1 VTRSCVFGV
10 TSNSEL
16 PDGELSA
23 GAVTPL
29 PAIPGKSD
37 DEATL
42 SEAVKATGVTDRT
55 LRRWLDK
62 GVLKGRQ
69 VESPYGAQW
78 LVPLTAVQEIAVRKG
93 LGHARSEVVTP
104 VVNGASPVVGA
115 DEVGQAGPGVTPL
128 TPDTVEHNSPGQ
140 MLVPKAEWER
150 AIAQMANIA
159 DLAGELGEAKE
170 AKGRAE
176 VKAEMF
182 KAKIGEERTRYEAEI
197 EHGQKRIESLEAE
210 LQATQETAQRKRG
223 WFRRR
228 R

>member
-1 VTRSCVFGV
+1 VVT
-10 TSNSEL
+10 
-16 PDGELSA
+16 PGESP
-23 GAVTPL
+23 GGEPSSGTVTPL
-29 PAIPGKSD
+29 PANPGKSD
-37 DEATL
+37 DEVTL

-93 LGHARSEVVTP
+93 LGHARSVVDNGEARVVTP
-104 VVNGASPVVGA
+104 
-115 DEVGQAGPGVTPL
+115 DDTPL
-128 TPDTVEHNSPGQ
+128 VGSDTVAPDNGVSPRQ

-182 KAKIGEERTRYEAEI
+182 KAKIGEERTRYEAEL

-210 LQATQETAQRKRG
+210 VKAAQVKRG
-223 WFRRR
+223 WFWRKKRGSDA
-228 R
+228 